1 MSFSRRRPNMRR
13 RVGTIAASVLALTGL
28 SAVSN
33 SAQASVVSLKIQFT
47 AAVSSPDTATSP
59 VAAVIGT
66 PVHLD
71 FKLTNTSNF
80 FAPMGK
86 FQITAPTG
94 FTVATPS
101 VDRAGWTASISGQ
114 VITTAIARPLTL
126 VGLRPG
132 QSLTLSVVATA
143 TPAAANPLLVETPTT
158 WAAKGYGF
166 LGLLRFSLQG
176 PNPVVAVVTAGTATF
191 AAAPNVP
198 LTGIAAPAET
208 GGPCLLD
215 PNPVCSKADL
225 PHGAN
230 GNVYFVQRPCA
241 IGVDV
246 GCATG
251 KEVELSA
258 DFGTLYSLTSPGS
271 VTITCVESTCFHK
284 ADGQTIREEEPS
296 SEGVVNPYDYN
307 YTCVPLSLCGSDYT
321 EREVE
326 EDFAA
331 YPIFVQ
337 LKGATSFVQ
346 APRCVVTSDLTTRG
360 VISSPAAVTLGFC
373 VDVNATTR
381 TGNAFSGNLNQTV
394 LFVEDPKMRP

>member
-1 MSFSRRRPNMRR
+1 MVS
-13 RVGTIAASVLALTGL
+13 ASVLTLTGL
-28 SAVSN
+28 SAVGN
-33 SAQASVVSLKIQFT
+33 SAQASVVSLKAQFT
-47 AAVSSPDTATSP
+47 AAVSSADTATSP

-66 PVHLD
+66 PLHLD

-94 FTVATPS
+94 FTVITPT
-101 VDRAGWTASISGQ
+101 VDKAGWTASISGQ

-143 TPAAANPLLVETPTT
+143 TPAAANPSLIETPTT
-158 WAAKGYGF
+158 WSAKGYGF
-166 LGLLRFSLQG
+166 FGLLRFNLQG
-176 PNPVVAVVTAGTATF
+176 ANPVVVVVTAGTAAF

-230 GNVYFVQRPCA
+230 SNVYLVQRPCA
-241 IGVDV
+241 VGVDL

-251 KEVELSA
+251 KEVEVSA
-258 DFGTLYSLTSPGS
+258 DFGTLYSLTSPGA
-271 VTITCVESTCFHK
+271 VTITCIESTCFHK
-284 ADGQTIREEEPS
+284 ADGENTREGEPS
-296 SEGVVNPYDYN
+296 TDGVINPYDYN
-307 YTCVPLSLCGSDYT
+307 YTCVPLGRCDPNYT

-337 LKGATSFVQ
+337 LKGATGFVQ
-346 APRCVVTSDLTTRG
+346 APRCVVNSDLTTTG
-360 VISSPAAVTLGFC
+360 VISYPAAVALGFC

-381 TGNAFSGNLNQTV
+381 TGNAFTGNLNQTV